1 MYEVLKRTDVLMY
14 LSDED
19 QRVLSEMMWKID
31 RGRKND
37 GRELLACI
45 VVEHDWPEFES
56 TWAAIS
62 KRVTKEEKQKAF

>member
-45 VVEHDWPEFES
+45 VVEHDWPEFEP